1 VTKAEFRYFMPNQQ
15 LSIQREVVF
24 TCENGDWRAE
34 G

>member
-1 VTKAEFRYFMPNQQ
+1 MPNQQ